1 MIGTKTSDNISNKNA
16 DDSSDIQIDDIIKK
30 LLAARS

>member
-1 MIGTKTSDNISNKNA
+1 MIGTKSNNDSTQYKNA
-16 DDSSDIQIDDIIKK
+16 EDSEILIDDIIKK